1 MAGSALNVRE
11 DQWSADRKALRVA
24 RQNYYAALRLVG
36 RQVVLYRPR
45 GERDPGY
52 YGLADI
58 INVEPDRCDAQ
69 RIWIKID
76 NVSAFD
82 APISLDQMFGSNLVL
97 DHPFHTYSRALRPLS
112 PYEREYLM
120 AAGGIAQSAG
130 SSEGLL
136 ADPATEP
143 GVRRWTE
150 RKQLLRKRVL
160 RDHMLRLCGPECAFT
175 GAVQWSLLMAS
186 AATLRSGT

>member
-82 APISLDQMFGSNLVL
+82 APISLDCGCSGRTWSWTIHFTPIPA
-97 DHPFHTYSRALRPLS
+97 PF
-112 PYEREYLM
+112 
-120 AAGGIAQSAG
+120 
-130 SSEGLL
+130 
-136 ADPATEP
+136 D
-143 GVRRWTE
+143 
-150 RKQLLRKRVL
+150 
-160 RDHMLRLCGPECAFT
+160 
-175 GAVQWSLLMAS
+175 
-186 AATLRSGT
+186 RSVPMSGNI